1 MSQRLN
7 RSNGA
12 VRLLLAA
19 AMLLSFLVGFVVP
32 SVGAVPDTV
41 TVVNI
46 TAPTQ
51 AVPTYAKAGGSFT
64 VNYAVTS
71 NNAGTVEVQYD
82 LGATTVMSEQF
93 AVVAGNNVMTRKV
106 SVPAGFAVGMYDV
119 RVCAR
124 ELPFQTNFVCSTQLQ
139 ALVVDNTRPTVTLT
153 TPNGGES
160 WSLATLQNIAW
171 VAADTNLGANPIS
184 LYLSMDGGATWPTTI
199 ATGLANNASPYPW
212 NVGGGMGTTCK
223 VKVVVTDKAGNTN
236 DDASNANF
244 TIYGTDNTAPVVN
257 LIAPAAGAAPP
268 GVPTYIR
275 GAGYA
280 ATGTAV
286 DLESG
291 IANTQFSYSTD
302 GANWALIGAGVFG
315 AGQYAANWNTTLI
328 PDGTR
333 LSAKFEAQNG
343 QGASTSDRHNNIVV
357 DNSAPT
363 VSLAAPAASAFIGGQ
378 VNVGATAAD
387 PHSGIVRVTFEF
399 SPTTGAWGA
408 MAAAAPTVNPDPA
421 SPFAINWN
429 TAGLPE
435 GPAKLRAKAD
445 NGAGTPATSA
455 VVNVTID
462 NTPPVMTAPVI
473 GQPLAGAVWQIGNT
487 GVITWRTAAI
497 TDLNLADNPI
507 SLFYSSDGGAN
518 WTPIPSAAGLPKT
531 VGSFSWELTG
541 LVPSAN
547 YLVQIRAVDK
557 AGNQGTA
564 NSGLFTI
571 WGQDSTAPTVNLT
584 APANGAWFN
593 GGGAPAPVQVAANA
607 ADAQSGIQ
615 SVTFFSKQGLG
626 AWTQIGAPDTT
637 APYAVPW
644 PIAGLNGQFQ
654 LKAVAL
660 NGVGMT
666 TDSALVT
673 VNVDSTVP
681 NVTLDQPAAGGTI
694 WGQAYEL
701 KATATDAQSGITKV
715 EFFYWDANALPAP
728 KWVAIGV
735 ADTTAPFAANWN
747 TSALLDGWYDVKAK
761 ATNNVGAINEDTNN
775 VEIDNTYDI
784 ALEPGWNLISLP
796 VIPYNTNIAALLADL
811 VAGGSVKQVATFVWE
826 NGALVQKIWA
836 PGFPTPSLTEMKD
849 GQGYWVEMNQAGD
862 LMVPGLWA
870 PGPGQPLPEYVVSTG
885 WNMIGY
891 TPMGPANVKTVTD
904 YLSPDLGN
912 TISAMYGFDPLTKLY
927 EVMAGADNLDY
938 GEGYW
943 LAVTASGKIFP

>member
-32 SVGAVPDTV
+32 SVGAAPDTV
-41 TVVNI
+41 TGVNI

-71 NNAGTVEVQYD
+71 NNAGTVEVQYA

-93 AVVAGNNVMTRKV
+93 AVVAGNNVMTKTV
-106 SVPAGFAVGMYDV
+106 SVPAGFAVGRYDV
-119 RVCAR
+119 QVCAR
-124 ELPFQTNFVCSTQLQ
+124 ELPFQTNYFCDAELQ
-139 ALVVDNTRPTVTLT
+139 ALVVDNTKPTVTLN

-160 WSLATLQNIAW
+160 WSLATLHNIAW
-171 VAADTNLGANPIS
+171 AAADANLGTNPIS
-184 LYLSMDGGATWPTTI
+184 LYLSMDGGATWPTMI
-199 ATGLANNASPYPW
+199 ATGLPNTSPYPW

-223 VKVVVTDKAGNTN
+223 VKVVVRDRAGNEN
-236 DDASNANF
+236 EDVSNANF
-244 TIYGTDNTAPVVN
+244 TIYGTDNTAPVVT

-268 GVPTYIR
+268 GAPTYIR
-275 GAGYA
+275 GPAYA

-286 DLESG
+286 DPESG

-302 GANWALIGAGVFG
+302 SANWALIGAGVFG

-343 QGASTSDRHNNIVV
+343 QGASTSDRHDNIVV

-363 VSLAAPAASAFIGGQ
+363 VSLAAPDAGAFIGGQ

-387 PHSGIVRVTFEF
+387 THSGIVRVTFEF
-399 SPTTGAWGA
+399 SPTTNTWGA
-408 MAAAAPTVNPDPA
+408 MAAVAPTVNPDPA

-429 TAGLPE
+429 TVGLPE

-445 NGAGTPATSA
+445 NGAGAQTTSA

-462 NTPPVMTAPVI
+462 NTPPAMTAPVI
-473 GQPLAGAVWQIGNT
+473 GRPLAGAVWQIGST

-507 SLFYSSDGGAN
+507 SLFYSSNEAAP
-518 WTPIPSAAGLPKT
+518 WTLLADGLPNNGT
-531 VGSFSWELTG
+531 YSWILTG

-547 YLVQIRAVDK
+547 YRVQIRAADK

-564 NSGLFTI
+564 DSGLFTI
-571 WGQDSTAPTVNLT
+571 WGQDTTPPIVNLT

-593 GGGAPAPVQVAANA
+593 GGGAPVPLAANA
-607 ADAQSGIQ
+607 ADVESGIQ
-615 SVTFFSKQGLG
+615 SVTFFSKQGVG

-637 APYAVPW
+637 APYGVNW
-644 PIAGLNGQFQ
+644 PVAGLNGQFQ
-654 LKAVAL
+654 LMARAL

-666 TDSALVT
+666 TDSAAVT

-681 NVTLDQPAAGGTI
+681 VVTLDQPAADSTI

-728 KWVAIGV
+728 KWVAIGT
-735 ADTTAPFAANWN
+735 DTTAPYAANWD
-747 TSALLDGWYDVKAK
+747 TSALPDGWYDVKAK
-761 ATNNVGAINEDTNN
+761 ATNGVGAISEDTNE
-775 VEIDNTYDI
+775 VEIDNTYEI
-784 ALEPGWNLISLP
+784 NLLPGWNLISLP
-796 VIPYNTNIAALLADL
+796 VIPYNTSITALLADL
-811 VAGGSVKQVATFVWE
+811 VANGSVKQVATFVWE
-826 NGALVQKIWA
+826 GGALVQKIWV
-836 PGFPTPSLTEMKD
+836 PGFPSPSLTEMKD

-862 LMVPGLWA
+862 LMVQGLWA

-891 TPMGPANVKTVTD
+891 TPMGPEDVKTVTD

-912 TISAMYGFDPLTKLY
+912 TISAMYGFDPATKLY
-927 EVMAGADNLDY
+927 ENMVGDDILDY

-943 LAVTASGKIFP
+943 LAVTAPGKIFP